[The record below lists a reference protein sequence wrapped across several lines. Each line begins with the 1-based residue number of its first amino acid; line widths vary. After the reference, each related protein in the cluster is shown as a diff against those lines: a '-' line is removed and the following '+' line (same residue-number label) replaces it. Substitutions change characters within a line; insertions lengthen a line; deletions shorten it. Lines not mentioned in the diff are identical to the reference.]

1 MHICLHSQYLMS
13 TSIHV
18 VIQLFHSV
26 SSCPYRKDGLF
37 VDTNLQLSR
46 GLYLVNKLATMVEVF
61 EEFAQQQ
68 MEGCSG
74 FVFSEEDKTFFALSV
89 SLLQWHLLS
98 VFATLLFS
106 QSLAQDL
113 KSAEEYTFVYFKL
126 PIHYGY
132 HAICSI
138 LVPNMY
144 QNRKCKKDVA

>member
-26 SSCPYRKDGLF
+26 SSCPYRMVFLLIQIC
-37 VDTNLQLSR
+37 NSLR

-89 SLLQWHLLS
+89 SLLQWHLL
-98 VFATLLFS
+98 
-106 QSLAQDL
+106 
-113 KSAEEYTFVYFKL
+113 
-126 PIHYGY
+126 
-132 HAICSI
+132 
-138 LVPNMY
+138 
-144 QNRKCKKDVA
+144 